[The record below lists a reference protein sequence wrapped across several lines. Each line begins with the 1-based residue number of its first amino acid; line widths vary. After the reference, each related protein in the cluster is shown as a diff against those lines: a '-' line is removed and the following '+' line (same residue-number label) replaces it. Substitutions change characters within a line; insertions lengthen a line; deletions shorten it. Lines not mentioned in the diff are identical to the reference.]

1 MKVLVIS
8 NIGQENEL
16 RLKKVK
22 DDVQIIF
29 KNKLSE
35 ETNLKSYN
43 AFFIL
48 NNEESD
54 FIDFNDF
61 DSKPVFINSVVRT
74 LKEWGAPDN
83 VSRINGWPGF
93 LQRDVW
99 EIASE
104 EKDATAEISKIMGW
118 DLLFVE
124 DKPGFIAARVVAMII
139 NEAFLAFNENVSTM
153 EEVDLAMK
161 LGTSYPFGPFEWAE
175 KIGLNNVYALLDK
188 LAETDVRCVPSP
200 ALKNCI

>member
-16 RLKKVK
+16 RLKKAK

-74 LKEWGAPDN
+74 LKEWGAPGN

-104 EKDATAEISKIMGW
+104 EKGATAEISKTMGW
-118 DLLFVE
+118 NLLFVE

>member
-74 LKEWGAPDN
+74 LKEWGAPGN

>member
-8 NIGQENEL
+8 NAGQGNEL

-22 DDVQIIF
+22 QDVQIVF

-35 ETNLKSYN
+35 ETNLQSYD

-74 LKEWGAPDN
+74 LKERGAPDN

-99 EIASE
+99 EIVTGN
-104 EKDATAEISKIMGW
+104 KDATREISKVIGW
-118 DLLFVE
+118 DMLFVE

-139 NEAFLAFNENVSTM
+139 NEAFFAFNENVSTI

-161 LGTSYPFGPFEWAE
+161 LGTNYPFGPFEWVE
-175 KIGLNNVYALLDK
+175 KIGVSNVYALLDE
-188 LAETDVRCVPSP
+188 LAKTDVRCVPST